1 MDSLL
6 CLLCR
11 YEELLREEEVASQDI
26 AAFEK
31 RLEAWSRSN
40 DRDTAP
46 APGKGSRPL
55 LVAPTENTPAAVVA
69 FEVRTYICS
78 GHTPSVPLHRWNTAA
93 LCMKAHLS
101 PSSYSCTSLQQNVQ
115 NSMIQICNYVKH
127 LNSKFVPTLPALAV
141 HAKKRERVLVK
152 GFY

>member
-31 RLEAWSRSN
+31 RLEVWSRSN

-69 FEVRTYICS
+69 FEVRTYIRG
-78 GHTPSVPLHRWNTAA
+78 GHTPSVPLHRLNTAA
-93 LCMKAHLS
+93 
-101 PSSYSCTSLQQNVQ
+101 
-115 NSMIQICNYVKH
+115 
-127 LNSKFVPTLPALAV
+127 
-141 HAKKRERVLVK
+141 
-152 GFY
+152 